1 MNISQEE
8 YLTVAELSERIKFSK
23 QTIYNLISKKV
34 FDINKH
40 FVKPRPKKILFI
52 WAEVKAWM
60 ERSSES
66 HDSSSEAASRPG
78 VTEKEVVQA
87 TVKFN
92 APASAIKI

>member
-1 MNISQEE
+1 MVDTSFSHAKMAGCFFNGLFMSTPIS
-8 YLTVAELSERIKFSK
+8 SE
-23 QTIYNLISKKV
+23 NLVIMIDPV
-34 FDINKH
+34 
-40 FVKPRPKKILFI
+40 P
-52 WAEVKAWM
+52 WM

-66 HDSSSEAASRPG
+66 HDSSSEAASRPA